1 MAGNATIFAVSSG
14 KGRAGVAVIRISGPR
29 AGEVARALSGKPP
42 PPPRRA
48 VVRTLRDP
56 ADRALPLDR
65 ALLLF
70 FAGPASFTGED
81 VLELHVHGGRAVMD
95 AVIAALAA
103 LPGLRPAGPGE
114 FTRRAFE
121 NGKLDLTAAE
131 GLGDL
136 IGAETEAQRR
146 QALRQMSGALGA
158 LYEGWRERLLS
169 ALAAIEA
176 EIDFPDEEVPEAMVA
191 QVAPG
196 IARVRDEIA
205 AHLDDAHRGERLRDG
220 ARIVILGPPNVGKS
234 SLLNALAQREAA
246 IVAAEAGTTRDIIE
260 LAFDLGGYPASL
272 VDTAG
277 LREAGNA
284 VEAEGVRRA
293 LARAAA
299 ADLRVLVVDAAAWP
313 QIPHELV
320 AHGGEGAVL
329 VANKVDLVE
338 EMEAGAL
345 DAEGAAFA
353 VSAKTGAGLD
363 ALLAHLETRVVAL
376 CDVGEAPAITRAR
389 HREALEACA
398 QALAGF
404 FAEGEDAV
412 LAAEAVRLATRELG
426 RITGRVD
433 VEDVLDRLFAGFCIG
448 K

>member
-1 MAGNATIFAVSSG
+1 MSGNGTIFALSSG
-14 KGRAGVAVIRISGPR
+14 RGRAGVAVIRISGPR
-29 AGEVARALSGKPP
+29 AGEAARALTGAPP
-42 PPPRRA
+42 PSPRHA
-48 VVRTLRDP
+48 VLRTLRDP
-56 ADRALPLDR
+56 TERDLPLDR

-70 FAGPASFTGED
+70 FAAPASFTGED
-81 VLELHVHGGRAVMD
+81 VLELHIHGGRAVID
-95 AVIAALAA
+95 GVIAALAR
-103 LPGLRPAGPGE
+103 LPGLRPAAPGE

-176 EIDFPDEEVPEAMVA
+176 EIDFPDEEVPEAAVTK
-191 QVAPG
+191 VAPG

-220 ARIVILGPPNVGKS
+220 VSIVILGPPNVGKS
-234 SLLNALAQREAA
+234 SLLNALANREAA
-246 IVAAEAGTTRDIIE
+246 IVAAGAGTTRDVIE

-272 VDTAG
+272 IDTAG
-277 LREAGNA
+277 LRAADDA

-293 LARAAA
+293 LERGATADIRLLVIEAAT
-299 ADLRVLVVDAAAWP
+299 WP
-313 QIPHELV
+313 RIPEEL
-320 AHGGEGAVL
+320 AGHGGEGAVI
-329 VANKVDLVE
+329 VANKVDLVGT
-338 EMEAGAL
+338 MEAGAL
-345 DAEGAAFA
+345 DAEGGAFA

-363 ALLAHLETRVVAL
+363 ALLGHLEARVVAL
-376 CDVGEAPAITRAR
+376 CDVGAAPAITRAR
-389 HREALEACA
+389 HRQALEACHA
-398 QALAGF
+398 ALAAF
-404 FAEGEDAV
+404 FAEGEDV
-412 LAAEAVRLATRELG
+412 ELAAEAVRLATRELG
-426 RITGRVD
+426 RLTGRVD
-433 VEDVLDRLFAGFCIG
+433 VEDVLDRLFADFCIG

>member
-1 MAGNATIFAVSSG
+1 MAGNATIFALSSG
-14 KGRAGVAVIRISGPR
+14 RGRAGVAVLRISGAQA
-29 AGEVARALSGKPP
+29 AGVARALTGAL
-42 PPPRRA
+42 PPPRQAALR
-48 VVRTLRDP
+48 VLRDP
-56 ADRALPLDR
+56 QDASRVLDHALV
-65 ALLLF
+65 LF

-81 VLELHVHGGRAVMD
+81 VLELHVHGGRAVID
-95 AVIAALAA
+95 AVVAALAA
-103 LPGLRPAGPGE
+103 LPGLRPAEPGE

-136 IGAETEAQRR
+136 VAAETEAQRR

-158 LYEGWRERLLS
+158 LYEGWRERLLT

-191 QVAPG
+191 QVAPE

-205 AHLDDAHRGERLRDG
+205 AHLDDAHRGERLRAG
-220 ARIVILGPPNVGKS
+220 ASVVILGAPNVGKS
-234 SLLNALAQREAA
+234 SLLNALSRREAA
-246 IVAAEAGTTRDIIE
+246 IVTAEAGTTRDVIE
-260 LAFDLGGYPASL
+260 VAFDLGGYPASL

-277 LREAGNA
+277 LRAAGDA
-284 VEAEGVRRA
+284 IEAEGVRRA
-293 LARAAA
+293 LERAAA
-299 ADLRVLVVDAAAWP
+299 ADLRLLVIEAAAWP
-313 QIPHELV
+313 TIPEDLAPH
-320 AHGGEGAVL
+320 AGEGAVI
-329 VANKVDLVE
+329 VANKVDLVAD
-338 EMEAGAL
+338 MAAGAL
-345 DAEGAAFA
+345 AADDGAFA

-363 ALLAHLETRVVAL
+363 ALLAHLEERVVAL

-389 HREALEACA
+389 HRQALAACHAALEA
-398 QALAGF
+398 F
-404 FAEGEDAV
+404 FGDGEEAV

-433 VEDVLDRLFAGFCIG
+433 VEDMLDRLFAGFCIG